1 MIRFWEK
8 VSKILAKLETE
19 ILVEQE
25 LHAEAVTNRLSRSA
39 A

>member
-1 MIRFWEK
+1 MIRLREK
-8 VSKILAKLETE
+8 VSKILAELETE

-25 LHAEAVTNRLSRSA
+25 LHAEAVTSRLSRSA